1 MVVSRGGGS
10 QSDSLYWPLHT
21 SSKHGFLPG
30 CGLDV
35 ILNVAVVSIRGLNRQ
50 LPQLPQGTPARQKIN
65 LLNLQLWILGNL
77 ILFKL
82 SLFIPVLLAA
92 TQVKLFQVVSVSL
105 SLSLSLFTSGC
116 CVSVKGFSLYV
127 CVCMPPT
134 HSPRLPACLLEGPLL
149 TTPALLRIRR
159 ASLVPWHPFPLPNVC
174 AVFLILLSYTL
185 VYMYY
190 VCAYMHTHTCTHIAT
205 CYKWA
210 LFCCW
215 SLSSSSHPAVK
226 IPQPGFVFQS
236 GP

>member
-1 MVVSRGGGS
+1 MKDLFKKKKVNTYWSWKLTIALVLHQTVVVSRGGGS

-105 SLSLSLFTSGC
+105 SLSLSVYLRLLCFSERL
-116 CVSVKGFSLYV
+116 FSLCV
-127 CVCMPPT
+127 CVYAT
-134 HSPRLPACLLEGPLL
+134 HSLTQAACLPARGASVDNTCSPKDKEG
-149 TTPALLRIRR
+149 
-159 ASLVPWHPFPLPNVC
+159 
-174 AVFLILLSYTL
+174 
-185 VYMYY
+185 
-190 VCAYMHTHTCTHIAT
+190 
-205 CYKWA
+205 
-210 LFCCW
+210 
-215 SLSSSSHPAVK
+215 LSSPLTPFSPS
-226 IPQPGFVFQS
+226 
-236 GP
+236 